1 MNKLMRDLN
10 IKYWILK
17 NRKEVQ
23 EQELKRGKKQDR
35 DQERKI
41 KRIKLFFLQKL
52 KHWS

>member
-23 EQELKRGKKQDR
+23 EQELKRGEKQDR

-41 KRIKLFFLQKL
+41 KRI
-52 KHWS
+52 